1 MVLTNISKLRGALSV
16 IAIRSTNKR
25 VDKARKSLCEEI
37 IHDTENFVP
46 YDTENFV
53 PYDTG
58 KLSSSATI
66 LDNGKQIAYTAD
78 YAEYVNEMPESN
90 NFDRSSHTQATSH
103 WLDASIALNRDKWLN
118 NFKERI
124 GGR

>member
-1 MVLTNISKLRGALSV
+1 MVLTNISQLRGALSV
-16 IAIRSTNKR
+16 IATKSTTKR
-25 VDKARKSLCEEI
+25 VDKARKLLCEEI
-37 IHDTENFVP
+37 IH
-46 YDTENFV
+46 DTENFV

-66 LDNGKQIAYTAD
+66 LDNGKRIAYTAD
-78 YAEYVNEMPESN
+78 YAEYVNNMPESN
-90 NFDRSSHTQATSH
+90 NFDRSNHTQATSH
-103 WLDASIALNRDKWLN
+103 WLDASIALNRDKWLS

>member
-1 MVLTNISKLRGALSV
+1 MVLTNISQLRGALSV

-37 IHDTENFVP
+37 IH
-46 YDTENFV
+46 DTENFV

-90 NFDRSSHTQATSH
+90 NFNRSNHTQATSH
-103 WLDASIALNRDKWLN
+103 WLDASMILNRDKWLS
-118 NFKERI
+118 NFKERV